1 MPVENSSAIDELKQ
15 LLKRGDIDLDEYTRR
30 VLALEKPTQIEN
42 TDSGAV
48 ATAHGVAAGEGGVA
62 AHKIG
67 GDVTIQ
73 NITQVIQQPT
83 DVALSL
89 PEALRHYL
97 NYLIEAHQRLR
108 LQGIRA
114 GSQPLSIDLEKVY
127 ISLTAIEKSVRREA
141 MDAMKGMSPHE
152 RDYSGILTIATA
164 LQRYKRLVI
173 IGDPGSGKTTLLS
186 YLALTYARMLR
197 DGANSV
203 QERLQLD
210 EREHLPILLPLRDF
224 GRHLKENHSDSS
236 KDGAAL
242 LLNYLRAYYEGQDIA
257 LPKDFFSTYLEE
269 GQAIVLLDGMDE
281 VAEVKLRQR
290 VARLIEKFVVRYK
303 HVGNRFIVTSRE
315 VGYEGAARLGEE
327 FGLAKVRDF
336 NRDEVRRFVRDWT
349 HAVEATLAG
358 HDTLELQRLANAQA
372 EKLIA
377 AIENNPR
384 VNDLAVNPLLL
395 TVIALVHRYRAS
407 LPDRRSELYEE
418 AVEVL
423 LGKWDEAKGM
433 ETEMV
438 LAGRALDAGDSRSL
452 LAPVAFWLH
461 EKKRREIELDDLR
474 KLLLPPFTAL
484 ANNDKTA
491 AAKAVDQFIN
501 LINERSGLL
510 IKRGTGVYGFAHLTF
525 QEYLTARVIVDREDL
540 IDYTLKRLP
549 DAWWREVILLE
560 AGFLSVG
567 GPTRVSKLIRAIMEA
582 DPKTEPES
590 CHHLV
595 LAAECLFDVGQARVE
610 GDLLS
615 EVKAKLQKEA
625 DTPFKKGNRDLILR
639 KVVAV
644 SALGRIDSGTLSG
657 AGKYWKLPYGEPEWV
672 TVPAGEFW
680 MGSEKS
686 RDRDNEKPLHRVY
699 VAKFQIAKVP
709 ITNAQYALY
718 VAETKAE
725 APEHWE
731 KGQPPTNKE
740 NHPVVNVSWNDAR
753 NYCAWLIEKINRD
766 VRLPTEAEWEK
777 AARGDKDKREYPWG
791 DEWAELRCNS
801 EELGLSGTSPVGIFN
816 NASLCGCLDMAGDV
830 WERCLSKLQPYP
842 YRSDDGREK
851 INQSSES
858 RVVRGGSFDVFRWGA
873 RCACRLGDNPISR
886 SSDCGFRV
894 VVSLGSRT

>member
-1 MPVENSSAIDELKQ
+1 MPNETAKRLAQLKQAFENGVIDEDTY
-15 LLKRGDIDLDEYTRR
+15 RSA
-30 VLALEKPTQIEN
+30 VSALESQASIEN
-42 TDSGAV
+42 TASGAV
-48 ATAHGVAAGEGGVA
+48 AAAHGVAAGEGGVA

-83 DVALSL
+83 EVALSL

-97 NYLIEAHQRLR
+97 NHLIEAHQRLR

-127 ISLTAIEKSVRREA
+127 ISLTAIEKGVRREA

-186 YLALTYARMLR
+186 YLALTYARTLR

-224 GRHLKENHSDSS
+224 GRHLKENHPDSS

-242 LLNYLRAYYEGQDIA
+242 LLNYLRACYEGQDIA

-269 GQAIVLLDGMDE
+269 GHGVVLLDGMDE

-290 VARLIEKFVVRYK
+290 VARLIEKFAVRYK
-303 HVGNRFIVTSRE
+303 HIGNRFIVTSRE
-315 VGYEGAARLGEE
+315 VGYEGAARLSEE

-349 HAVEATLAG
+349 HAIEATLAG
-358 HDTLELQRLANAQA
+358 HDTPELQRMASAQA
-372 EKLIA
+372 EKLITS
-377 AIENNPR
+377 IESNPR

-438 LAGRALDAGDSRSL
+438 LAGRTLDAGDRRSL

-484 ANNDKTA
+484 ANKDKTA
-491 AAKAVDQFIN
+491 AAKAVDRFLN

-510 IKRGTGVYGFAHLTF
+510 IERGTGVYGFAHLTF

-549 DAWWREVILLE
+549 DVWWREVILLE
-560 AGFLSVG
+560 AGYLSVG
-567 GPTRVSKLIRAIMEA
+567 GPTRVSKLIRAITNA
-582 DPKTEPES
+582 DVKTEPEP

-610 GDLLS
+610 GDLLG
-615 EVKAKLQKEA
+615 EVKAKLQKES
-625 DTPFKKGNRDLILR
+625 DVPFKKGNRDLILR

-644 SALGRIDSGTLSG
+644 SALGRIESGTLGDSS
-657 AGKYWKLPYGEPEWV
+657 KYWKQPYGEPEWA

-680 MGSEKS
+680 MGSETKDS
-686 RDRDNEKPLHRVY
+686 QERERPIHRISL
-699 VAKFQIAKVP
+699 AEFQIAKVP

-718 VAETKAE
+718 VAEKK
-725 APEHWE
+725 WE
-731 KGQPPTNKE
+731 KEQPPKNKE
-740 NHPVVNVSWNDAR
+740 NHPVVYVSWHDAR
-753 NYCAWLIEKINRD
+753 NYCAWLSEKINRE

-777 AARGDKDKREYPWG
+777 AARGAKDKREYPWG
-791 DEWAELRCNS
+791 DEWGELRCNS
-801 EELGLSGTSPVGIFN
+801 DELRLGDTSPVGVFN
-816 NASLCGCLDMAGDV
+816 NASLYGCLDMVGDV
-830 WERCLSKLQPYP
+830 WEWCLSKFQSYP

-851 INQSSES
+851 IDQSSER
-858 RVVRGGSFDVFRWGA
+858 RVVRGGSFIDSQWFARNAFRHF
-873 RCACRLGDNPISR
+873 NPPLNRAGYI
-886 SSDCGFRV
+886 GFRV
-894 VVSLGSRT
+894 VVSPVSRT